1 MKDDDGLFLKR
12 SNYLEE
18 TYFSWSIVS
27 ASISLSG
34 IELWSAPT
42 RLLTQYL
49 DSHGGRR
56 RQRHGIVQSCF

>member
-27 ASISLSG
+27 VLISHANTIFTYASPQITD
-34 IELWSAPT
+34 PN
-42 RLLTQYL
+42 
-49 DSHGGRR
+49 
-56 RQRHGIVQSCF
+56 V

>member
-27 ASISLSG
+27 ASVSP
-34 IELWSAPT
+34 PT
-42 RLLTQYL
+42 HNSSECPLTRGL
-49 DSHGGRR
+49 DSYGGW
-56 RQRHGIVQSCF
+56 

>member
-27 ASISLSG
+27 VMIS
-34 IELWSAPT
+34 AFA
-42 RLLTQYL
+42 YA
-49 DSHGGRR
+49 
-56 RQRHGIVQSCF
+56 IVACAL

>member
-27 ASISLSG
+27 VPMS
-34 IELWSAPT
+34 W
-42 RLLTQYL
+42 
-49 DSHGGRR
+49 
-56 RQRHGIVQSCF
+56 F

>member
-27 ASISLSG
+27 HSMFLQQ
-34 IELWSAPT
+34 T
-42 RLLTQYL
+42 VVVRTQR
-49 DSHGGRR
+49 DR
-56 RQRHGIVQSCF
+56 

>member
-27 ASISLSG
+27 ASCFLSG
-34 IELWSAPT
+34 IEL
-42 RLLTQYL
+42 
-49 DSHGGRR
+49 
-56 RQRHGIVQSCF
+56 

>member
-27 ASISLSG
+27 IS
-34 IELWSAPT
+34 T
-42 RLLTQYL
+42 L
-49 DSHGGRR
+49 DIPLRR
-56 RQRHGIVQSCF
+56 RAVVRVQCDR